1 MLGHFWALGIGSMGR
16 RKPLNSL
23 MFKIVGENMEHM
35 APVFY
40 WPDED
45 DIDFWRRHG
54 WILLVTEREVRFAD
68 LDEIREEDEKGR
80 R

>member
-1 MLGHFWALGIGSMGR
+1 MWGHFWALGIGSVGR
-16 RKPLNSL
+16 RKPLTCL
-23 MFKIVGENMEHM
+23 MFKIVGEQQ

-45 DIDFWRRHG
+45 DIDFWRQHG
-54 WILLVTEREVRFAD
+54 WILICTEREIRFAD
-68 LDEIREEDEKGR
+68 LDDTRQEDEKGR